1 MASPCAGAPALKY
14 GYVNTVT
21 PSPDEAKGISNY
33 KISIIY
39 TFNNYSN
46 SIELFNNYE
55 GFKLSSINTEEK
67 LKKSI
72 DDIKIK
78 NSKKHNNDF
87 IIIYLDNCDSDK
99 MKFTA
104 NFINKY
110 YKEDEYH
117 YILILFINPLAPP
130 GEAVTVFTY
139 PYLSAGATA
148 QGKAKRLLSFLNTI
162 L

>member
-1 MASPCAGAPALKY
+1 MKDLDNESKDL
-14 GYVNTVT
+14 
-21 PSPDEAKGISNY
+21 DNY

-55 GFKLSSINTEEK
+55 GFKLSSINAEEK

-117 YILILFINPLAPP
+117 YILILFINKHSYSKFYSIPNFYNDINQLFIDHL
-130 GEAVTVFTY
+130 EE
-139 PYLSAGATA
+139 
-148 QGKAKRLLSFLNTI
+148 
-162 L
+162 